1 METQTAQNLIDEVNN
16 WNDKDQR
23 TIEAQS
29 ERLNVLQSNGIV
41 VILHSNT
48 NGLFTIPQEELERI
62 SWEELRKVS
71 Q

>member
-1 METQTAQNLIDEVNN
+1 MENEEEV
-16 WNDKDQR
+16 
-23 TIEAQS
+23 
-29 ERLNVLQSNGIV
+29 
-41 VILHSNT
+41 